1 MNRIEEAESKEIVV
15 QNRRTK
21 AYLSDGNKW
30 TDSASSARRFE
41 TPYHALYT
49 CVDQEL
55 ENIDVV
61 FRFPDAREVLFLH
74 C

>member
-1 MNRIEEAESKEIVV
+1 MNNVEEAVDKEIVV

-21 AYLSDGNKW
+21 AYLCDGNKW
-30 TDSASSARRFE
+30 SGSPGLARRFE

-55 ENIDVV
+55 EHADVV
-61 FRFPDAREVLFLH
+61 FRFPDDREVLFLH